1 MDANILDKYGDE
13 DIFGAVLKWGLYF
26 GAFFQLA
33 CIVVSIV
40 WPYTSHQDNTVDSLD
55 VKMIQSLMESIRN
68 QTIAGSIKSESKKR
82 KKDVDFTKIRIY
94 L

>member
-55 VKMIQSLMESIRN
+55 DTKPNGIDSQPNNRRLHKIRK
-68 QTIAGSIKSESKKR
+68 QEKKKR
-82 KKDVDFTKIRIY
+82 R
-94 L
+94 